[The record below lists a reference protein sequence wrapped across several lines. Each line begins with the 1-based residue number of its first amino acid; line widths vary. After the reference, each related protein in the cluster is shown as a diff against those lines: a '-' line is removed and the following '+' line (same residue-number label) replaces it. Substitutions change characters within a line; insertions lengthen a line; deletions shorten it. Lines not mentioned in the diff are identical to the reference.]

1 MKELTVWSKFKHP
14 NILPLLGYYVIDNYP
29 HFVSEW
35 MENGT
40 IRTYVKQDKLSIKEL
55 LPIVSISANFFK
67 SSTNL
72 ISYWELRTDSNTFMT
87 TELYSRI

>member
-1 MKELTVWSKFKHP
+1 MV
-14 NILPLLGYYVIDNYP
+14 GYYS

-35 MENGT
+35 MGNGT
-40 IRTYVKQDKLSIKEL
+40 VQTYVQRNKLSIKEL

-87 TELYSRI
+87 MKLYSRI